1 MELRKEMG
9 GGCEDEARE
18 GQREEVREEVRR
30 SPGLRSLA
38 SLLGSLVCVPT
49 VVAAESRVFEFSY
62 QASIGPVEAGR
73 GPIHL
78 FVPLAIE
85 NQQQRIVSER
95 IEASIPGEIERE
107 ERYGN
112 RFWHGQAES
121 SDGFA
126 LTVSVKTVVERRI
139 LQRELPLAS
148 VGINGER
155 REEFSEFLG
164 SNSRVV
170 VGHPVLEPIRAEVR
184 ERSTGDDPAALSR
197 AIYDW
202 VVDNVE
208 YKKVGS
214 GWGNGDTFW
223 ACNERYGNC
232 TDFHALFISLARTEG
247 IPARFEIGFPVPDDR
262 DQGNIAGYHCWVE
275 FYLPETGWFPIDASE
290 AFKHPEKREL
300 FYGTHPADR
309 IHFTTGRD
317 LQLGA
322 AHRGKPLNYFVYP
335 YVEVGGEAWSGPIE
349 KSFAFTEKSSAE
361 ALGEIGSPP
370 PVQNGAAE

>member
-1 MELRKEMG
+1 
-9 GGCEDEARE
+9 
-18 GQREEVREEVRR
+18 
-30 SPGLRSLA
+30 
-38 SLLGSLVCVPT
+38 
-49 VVAAESRVFEFSY
+49 
-62 QASIGPVEAGR
+62 
-73 GPIHL
+73 
-78 FVPLAIE
+78 VPLAIE

-107 ERYGN
+107 DAYGN

-121 SDGFA
+121 SDGIA

-139 LQRELPLAS
+139 LQRQPPLAS

-184 ERSTGDDPAALSR
+184 ELSTGDDPASLSR

-290 AFKHPEKREL
+290 AFRHPEKREL

-317 LQLGA
+317 LKLGA

-349 KSFAFTEKSSAE
+349 KSFAFSEKSFAE

-370 PVQNGAAE
+370 PAQDGAAE